1 MSEISLKHTINRINS
16 NEIDSVYSLFG
27 NEAFLQSFFINYIS
41 SKFLDEQQTVTYI
54 NLDDDKESVLL
65 SELSSYSLFNDK
77 KIIVARRVRKLS
89 KNGKKELFDYIQ
101 SPNDN
106 YCLILISETYDFKSP
121 LQKDLQKKTTF
132 IDVRVPFE
140 NKIKEWV
147 VFYIKSK
154 KYNISIE
161 VVNDLVDK
169 YGDSISH
176 VVNEIENLYLFG
188 IDKDGYFQQSDKTYF
203 LWQLQDAIGK
213 KEVYKSLNIAKSL
226 LDNGISVVQI
236 ISNLSNLFSQLLY
249 KTDNKGTFKYT
260 GLNKIITKKLSYYG
274 RKYSFSEI
282 KNAMLVLRNYDVI
295 YKSSSIKD
303 SIILDMIVI
312 KICKGIY

>member
-16 NEIDSVYSLFG
+16 NEIDSVYSFFG
-27 NEAFLQSFFINYIS
+27 KEAFLQSFFINYIS
-41 SKFLDEQQTVTYI
+41 SKFLDERQTVTYI

-89 KNGKKELFDYIQ
+89 KNGKKELFEYLI
-101 SPNDN
+101 SPNEN
-106 YCLILISETYDFKSP
+106 YWLILISETYDFKSL
-121 LQKDLQKKTTF
+121 LQKDLQKETTS

-260 GLNKIITKKLSYYG
+260 GLNKIITKNLSYYG

-303 SIILDMIVI
+303 SVILDMIVI

>member
-41 SKFLDEQQTVTYI
+41 SKFLEESQPITYI
-54 NLDDDKESVLL
+54 NLDDDKESLLL
-65 SELSSYSLFNDK
+65 SELSSYSLFNEK
-77 KIIVARRVRKLS
+77 KIIVARRIKKLS
-89 KNGKKELFDYIQ
+89 KSAKKELFEYIQ
-101 SPNDN
+101 SPNNN
-106 YCLILISETYDFKSP
+106 YCLILISENYDFKNSF
-121 LQKDLQKKTTF
+121 QRDLQKNTTF

-140 NKIKEWV
+140 GKIKEWV
-147 VFYIKSK
+147 MYYVKTK
-154 KYNISIE
+154 KYNIRAE

-188 IDKDGYFQQSDKTYF
+188 FEKPGYYQETDKTYF
-203 LWQLQDAIGK
+203 LWQLQDAMGK
-213 KEVYKSLNIAKSL
+213 KEAHQSLDIAKSL

-236 ISNLSNLFSQLLY
+236 VSNLSNLFSQLLY
-249 KTDNKGTFKYT
+249 KTDNKGAFKYT
-260 GLNKIITKKLSYYG
+260 GLNKIITKNLKYYG
-274 RKYSFSEI
+274 KKYSFSEI

-303 SIILDMIVI
+303 SIILDMIII
-312 KICKGIY
+312 KICKGIL